1 MNESLKQLAEYVK
14 DKRLTRVL
22 SLSAAEGVKQRKR
35 ERMDER
41 DKTRKRER

>member
-1 MNESLKQLAEYVK
+1 LQSTLKI
-14 DKRLTRVL
+14 KRLTRVL